1 LADSSMPEVEV
12 RGALE
17 GLAPE
22 IRDFERKLAF

>member
-1 LADSSMPEVEV
+1 MPEVKV

-22 IRDFERKLAF
+22 IRDFERELAF